1 MRSVEDEKLF
11 IVCEYRVV
19 KTEKNE
25 AKVPTDKTGQE
36 WADSVKPFSK
46 LEVLL
51 IVLRMDLV
59 IFCCL

>member
-51 IVLRMDLV
+51 IV
-59 IFCCL
+59 